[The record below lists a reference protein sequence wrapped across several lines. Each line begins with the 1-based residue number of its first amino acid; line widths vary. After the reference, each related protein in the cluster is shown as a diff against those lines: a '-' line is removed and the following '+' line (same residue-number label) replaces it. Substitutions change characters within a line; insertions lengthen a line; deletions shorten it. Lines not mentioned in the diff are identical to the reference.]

1 MLGVRVSA
9 INMEMAVERICQ
21 WIEAGEREYV
31 CVTGV
36 HGVIESQRDSHL
48 MDIHNGSGMTT
59 PDGMPMVW
67 SGRRAGAM
75 WMERVYGPDLML
87 AVLEES
93 QRRGWSSF
101 FYGGAEGVPEQL
113 AERLVGRFPGLK
125 VAGTYSPPFRPLTDE
140 EKRAVVEQINGS
152 GATLVWVGLSTP
164 KQEKWMGEFRP
175 LLSAPVIL
183 GVGAAFDFHVG
194 RVSQAPRWVQQS
206 GFEWLYR
213 LLREPR
219 RLWRRY
225 VDIIPRFVAA
235 IIRRPPR
242 LVEDRSGTG

>member
-1 MLGVRVSA
+1 
-9 INMEMAVERICQ
+9 
-21 WIEAGEREYV
+21 
-31 CVTGV
+31 
-36 HGVIESQRDSHL
+36 
-48 MDIHNGSGMTT
+48 
-59 PDGMPMVW
+59 
-67 SGRRAGAM
+67 
-75 WMERVYGPDLML
+75 
-87 AVLEES
+87 
-93 QRRGWSSF
+93 
-101 FYGGAEGVPEQL
+101 
-113 AERLVGRFPGLK
+113 
-125 VAGTYSPPFRPLTDE
+125 
-140 EKRAVVEQINGS
+140 
-152 GATLVWVGLSTP
+152 
-164 KQEKWMGEFRP
+164 MGEFRP